1 MSSVNLF
8 MRAEPLWPRLFFKGL
23 KAVAVRIPSQYITSG
38 NPGPW
43 ILGPGLWDAPGD
55 QGAYM
60 PRLWAITVHHF
71 TLFSPLSLNA
81 EPSAAEGLSVAPKT
95 RRNG

>member
-8 MRAEPLWPRLFFKGL
+8 MRAEPLWLRLFFKGL
-23 KAVAVRIPSQYITSG
+23 KAVTVRIPSQYITSG

-55 QGAYM
+55 
-60 PRLWAITVHHF
+60 
-71 TLFSPLSLNA
+71 
-81 EPSAAEGLSVAPKT
+81 
-95 RRNG
+95 